1 MTQIGTIFLALAV
14 PCVVAGIVLM
24 MSMAGAVHARGYPT
38 NWVFIRLYIFKYVAQ
53 YRRLTIQESGR
64 PGPLFYPFIVSMN
77 LGFLF
82 AILGLVLR

>member
-14 PCVVAGIVLM
+14 PCLVAGTVLM

-38 NWVFIRLYIFKYVAQ
+38 HWVFIRLYIFKYIAQ
-53 YRRLTIQESGR
+53 YRRVTIQESGR

-77 LGFLF
+77 LGLVF
-82 AILGLVLR
+82 AILGLALR